1 MQKHGDAMRLPLAR
15 RPGHAVGERHQLL
28 EQLGVLRRRQRG
40 EIQLAPD
47 RIRVPLRGPED
58 AAQPGVRHLHVE
70 DRVLVGLLLG
80 QLDIEVERARAFRAR
95 KK

>member
-1 MQKHGDAMRLPLAR
+1 MTDVRLA
-15 RPGHAVGERHQLL
+15 
-28 EQLGVLRRRQRG
+28 LGG
-40 EIQLAPD
+40 A
-47 RIRVPLRGPED
+47 ED

-80 QLDIEVERARAFRAR
+80 QVDVEDRAGESPFRIR